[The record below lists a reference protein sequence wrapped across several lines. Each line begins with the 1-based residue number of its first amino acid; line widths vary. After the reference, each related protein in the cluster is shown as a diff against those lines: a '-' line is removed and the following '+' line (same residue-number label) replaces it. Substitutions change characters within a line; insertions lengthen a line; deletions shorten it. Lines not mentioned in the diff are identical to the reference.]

1 MFEDKWIFCQNYF
14 VFVVVGRQF
23 ENSLKSYSCQNSS
36 GIYWWYAANTVETFK
51 HGLSKL
57 SKFQKI
63 VLDCIEIFPQK
74 YIFSISIL
82 KIYFRLRFFNLE
94 IIREKH
100 LILDKIQMFRS
111 KHAWCLFETCWWD
124 TRPRNGAHPDWKCQ
138 CYEHFGCPNDM
149 CISRYNFSQ
158 FWQKRKEIRNKGN

>member
-23 ENSLKSYSCQNSS
+23 QNSLKSYSCQNSS

-51 HGLSKL
+51 HGLSKQ

-74 YIFSISIL
+74 EFYDFYMHNWQDFSDISAKFKTNILMQIWMWKPVFLLTVCSWWSCEDSVKMLKCISIL
-82 KIYFRLRFFNLE
+82 NLNSQ
-94 IIREKH
+94 KY
-100 LILDKIQMFRS
+100 ILDCAFLI
-111 KHAWCLFETCWWD
+111 
-124 TRPRNGAHPDWKCQ
+124 WK
-138 CYEHFGCPNDM
+138 
-149 CISRYNFSQ
+149 
-158 FWQKRKEIRNKGN
+158 